1 MIFYFLKNLDSK
13 MKKIFLI
20 PIIFLLFLPILSKAQ
35 TNYYG
40 VDLDTVKAQK
50 FDMGKMWTFENP
62 PLDYF
67 EKVYNFRPSDEWLD
81 KVQKS
86 ALKFGSGC
94 SASFISE
101 DGLIMT
107 NHHCIRSI
115 LRDLSTEKEDLL
127 KYKFYAPA
135 LDDEKK
141 IPNLSVSELMMI
153 EDVTDEIQL
162 AMYEVETDSEKV
174 LRKDEKIEEIKER
187 FFKLNPELEYKVVS
201 LYYGGKYSLYG
212 YKKYN
217 DIRLVFAPELMV
229 SKLGG
234 DYDNFTYPRYGLDCA
249 FLRAYENDKPI
260 KTNYFFNWNLEPIYE
275 DEPVFVVGNPGST
288 NRLYT
293 IAQLEYLRDYRYRL
307 QTPMRQDLYKVYD
320 SLVEETNA
328 EDMKL
333 VATLFNVG
341 NGLKVYKAT
350 YEALQDP
357 YFIARKKDFEEKFKQ
372 AVQSNPELN
381 KKYGN
386 IWAKIASNR
395 EEAAKYAK
403 EIFALNISS
412 LYSPKYLFIARDLV
426 NLAEQLKLPEVER
439 NESYKSAELDST
451 IENIF
456 PSDFNRELEDKKI
469 IVQLNVIKDNLSKDD
484 VLYQLMLDGMEVEE
498 AANNL
503 LFHSKLT
510 NKEDVIALAKSG
522 SDQILSSGD
531 PFIKFVLNSNERL
544 KELETINKKLDDN
557 DEINNQLLGEALFEV
572 YGDSIPP
579 DATGTLRISDGI
591 IKGYDYNGT
600 RAPIKT
606 TFYGSL
612 DRFYSFNKKFPF
624 NLPAYWEDLP
634 KDFNLSATLDFV
646 NTCDIIGG
654 NSGSPVINTSAEV
667 VGLAFDG
674 NMESHSGKFIYTTEK
689 NRTVAVSAQGMLEA
703 LSHLYKAKRLAKEI
717 ISGKLD

>member
-1 MIFYFLKNLDSK
+1 
-13 MKKIFLI
+13 MKKMLQ
-20 PIIFLLFLPILSKAQ
+20 ILSCILFIYQFNTSAQ
-35 TNYYG
+35 SFYYG
-40 VDLDTVKAQK
+40 VDFDTVKAQK

-67 EKVYNFRPSDEWLD
+67 EQLYNFRPTEEWLD

-86 ALKFGSGC
+86 ALKFGNGC

-107 NHHCIRSI
+107 NHHCIRGI
-115 LRDLSTEKEDLL
+115 LRDMSTDKEDLL
-127 KYKFYAPA
+127 KYRFYADS
-135 LDDEKK
+135 LKDEKK
-141 IPNLSVSELMMI
+141 IPNLFVNQLMMI
-153 EDVTDEIQL
+153 EDVTEEIQL
-162 AMYEVETDSEKV
+162 IMKTAESDSEKV
-174 LRKDEKIEEIKER
+174 ARKNEKIEEIKER
-187 FFKLNPELEYKVVS
+187 YLKLNPDLEYKVVS

-260 KTNYFFNWNLEPIYE
+260 KINYFFNWNLKPVYE
-275 DEPVFVVGNPGST
+275 DQPVFVVGNPGST

-293 IAQLEYLRDYRYRL
+293 IAQLNYLRDYRYGL
-307 QTPMRQDLYKVYD
+307 QTPMRQDLYKVYE

-357 YFIARKKDFEEKFKQ
+357 YFIARKKDFEKKFKQ

-381 KKYGN
+381 EKYGN
-386 IWAKIASNR
+386 IWSEIAHNR
-395 EEAAKYAK
+395 EEASQYAK
-403 EIFALNISS
+403 EIFALTISS

-426 NLAEQLKLPEVER
+426 NLAQQLKLPEEER
-439 NESYKSAELDST
+439 GDSFKGEKLDSR

-456 PSDFNRELEDKKI
+456 PKDFNRELEDKKL
-469 IVQLNVIKDNLSKDD
+469 IVQLNVIKDNLSKDNL
-484 VLYQLMLDGMEVEE
+484 LYQLILDGMEVGE

-503 LFHSKLT
+503 LSHSKLT
-510 NKEDVIALAKSG
+510 NKEDVISLAKSG
-522 SDQILSSGD
+522 ADEILKSND

-544 KELETINKKLDDN
+544 KELESINKKLDDN

-612 DRFYSFNKKFPF
+612 DRYYSFNKKFPF

-634 KDFNLSATLDFV
+634 KEFDLSTTLDFV

-654 NSGSPVINTSAEV
+654 NSGSPVINTNAEV

-674 NMESHSGKFIYTTEK
+674 NMESHSGKFIYTTEA
-689 NRTVAVSAQGMLEA
+689 NRTVAVSAQGMIEA
-703 LSHLYKAKRLAKEI
+703 LRDLYKAKRLAEEMLN
-717 ISGKLD
+717 GKLD

>member
-1 MIFYFLKNLDSK
+1 

-50 FDMGKMWTFENP
+50 YDMGKMWTFENP

-67 EKVYNFRPSDEWLD
+67 EKVYNFRPSEEWLD

-127 KYKFYAPA
+127 KNKFYAPT
-135 LDDEKK
+135 LEDEKK
-141 IPNLSVSELMMI
+141 IPNLSVSQLMMI
-153 EDVTDEIQL
+153 EDVTNEIQS
-162 AMYEVETDSEKV
+162 AMNEAETDSEKV
-174 LRKDEKIEEIKER
+174 IRKNEKIEDIKKR

-212 YKKYN
+212 YKKYD

-249 FLRAYENDKPI
+249 FLRAYKNDKPI
-260 KTNYFFNWNLEPIYE
+260 QTNYFFNWNFEPIYE
-275 DEPVFVVGNPGST
+275 DQPVFVVGNPGST

-307 QTPMRQDLYKVYD
+307 QTPMRQDLYKVYE

-357 YFIARKKDFEEKFKQ
+357 YFIARKKDFEKKFKN
-372 AVQSNPELN
+372 AVQSNSELN

-386 IWAKIASNR
+386 IWDKIANNR
-395 EEAAKYAK
+395 KEAANYTK

-412 LYSPKYLFIARDLV
+412 LYSPKYLFIARDLG
-426 NLAEQLKLPEVER
+426 NLAEQLKLPEAER
-439 NESYKSAELDST
+439 GENYKGEKLDST
-451 IENIF
+451 IEKIF
-456 PSDFNRELEDKKI
+456 PSDFNRELEDKKL
-469 IVQLNVIKDNLSKDD
+469 IVQLNVIKDNLSNDN
-484 VLYQLMLDGMEVEE
+484 VLYQLMLDGMEVGE

-503 LFHSKLT
+503 LSNSKLT
-510 NKEDVIALAKSG
+510 NKEDVISLAKSG
-522 SDQILSSGD
+522 ADEILNSDD

-544 KELETINKKLDDN
+544 KELESINKKLDDN

-624 NLPAYWEDLP
+624 NLPAYWENLPEDFDL
-634 KDFNLSATLDFV
+634 STTLDFV

-654 NSGSPVINTSAEV
+654 NSGSPVINTNAEV

-689 NRTVAVSAQGMLEA
+689 NRTVAVSAQGMIEA
-703 LSHLYKAKRLAKEI
+703 LRNLYKAERLAKEI
-717 ISGKLD
+717 LNGKLD